1 MSDTVCL
8 TLTLALLCAVPHPA
22 AAREHT
28 AKRQKIGDES
38 KAAGTDASAHVVKS
52 IQMATCPKCFGA
64 LTEHHKCPKGR
75 LSRVTDAVSTVGVG
89 AIIGIVLSYA
99 IDERPVP
106 ALVVASAALG
116 AVLASAVRQAVGG
129 RS

>member
-1 MSDTVCL
+1 
-8 TLTLALLCAVPHPA
+8 
-22 AAREHT
+22 
-28 AKRQKIGDES
+28 
-38 KAAGTDASAHVVKS
+38 
-52 IQMATCPKCFGA
+52 MATCPKCFGA

-75 LSRVTDAVSTVGVG
+75 LSRVTDALSTVGIGSV
-89 AIIGIVLSYA
+89 IGIVMSYA

-129 RS
+129 RP